1 MQHLPQF
8 RLISLEK
15 DVTDGLTD
23 SRTKLNSQDPPS
35 ELGVQKHLQ
44 FVSRVAKGLRIA

>member
-8 RLISLEK
+8 WLISLEK
-15 DVTDGLTD
+15 DVTDELTD